1 MRGID
6 TFLAIKEQ
14 ADLFTPKALSDL
26 VAGDFLSFD
35 SESLS
40 GNQQIVNSKAIR
52 PQPMRTRANSSMG
65 TVEAGGS
72 LSFTASNFVLDK
84 LLPLIFHSKTGNVED
99 PAGATYTL
107 VEKGK
112 LTPFTVFVGFDE
124 GTKEFTRRFTGCKVD
139 RATISARVNEM
150 LNISL
155 EVVGINK
162 EIQDQTTTAVYPGGD
177 VEYAYDFDQAS
188 VQLKAGDMTNLAEL
202 PVENFNLTI
211 NHNLAKDKYRLNSLY
226 RRSLEEGMTEI
237 DGDFTI
243 DMAVDSVA
251 GSALNLAGGV
261 TTDPAYFERLS
272 REAKFAALTF
282 TCHDKSVEVSP
293 GVYAKFE
300 ITLPF
305 IRLQEPDF
313 QVRDAGTISG
323 SAKFQAYD
331 SVTATHITKL
341 TLQ

>member
-6 TFLAIKEQ
+6 TFLAVKEQ
-14 ADLFTPKALSDL
+14 ADLFTPKALTDL
-26 VAGDFLSFD
+26 VAGDYLSFN
-35 SESLS
+35 SETLS

-65 TVEAGGS
+65 TVEAGGNIE
-72 LSFTASNFVLDK
+72 FTASNFVLDK
-84 LLPLIFHSKTGNVED
+84 LLGLIFHSKVGNVND

-112 LTPFTVFVGFDE
+112 LTPFTAFVGFDD
-124 GTKEFTRRFTGCKVD
+124 GSKEFTRRFVGCKID

-150 LNISL
+150 LNISV
-155 EVVGINK
+155 EVAGIDK
-162 EIQDQTTTAVYPGGD
+162 TILDATATPVYPGGD

-188 VQLKAGDMTNLAEL
+188 VKLKAGDMTDLAEL

-211 NHNLAKDKYRLNSLY
+211 NHNLAKDKYRLNSLF

-243 DMAVDSVA
+243 DMSADSVA
-251 GSALNLAGGV
+251 GSALNLTGGV
-261 TTDPAYFERLS
+261 TTDPAFFERLA
-272 REAKFAALTF
+272 RDAKFASITF
-282 TCHDKSVEVSP
+282 TCLDRSVEVSP

-305 IRLQEPDF
+305 CRIQEPDF
-313 QVRDAGTISG
+313 QVRDSGTISG

-331 SVTATHITKL
+331 SVTANHTTKL
-341 TLQ
+341 TA